1 MQAVAGDERRI
12 VAARDRGDVDPLRA
26 RARGFFAIDRV
37 ELIDLACDLRAVASF
52 RERRHAPIGNRHD
65 DDVLRVA
72 AGESDRALQQRDEL
86 RAIFVRAA
94 SAILIVDADQQR
106 DALEWTLWI
115 PGIDRG
121 IQLVGGPAGLRDDPR
136 LAELQLLRELH
147 GKALR
152 RVDALADRVRI
163 AEGET
168 AGKWVRVHR
177 RP

>member
-1 MQAVAGDERRI
+1 MQAVAGDERWI

-26 RARGFFAIDRV
+26 RSRGFFAIDRV

-72 AGESDRALQQRDEL
+72 AGESDRALQQRD
-86 RAIFVRAA
+86 
-94 SAILIVDADQQR
+94 
-106 DALEWTLWI
+106 ALEWTLRI